1 MDQTLYERYRLFWLA
16 VGVYLLYRV
25 GAPLVTFLGDGF
37 LQVALSTLVFMALAT
52 WVVLRAAALPLRPVV
67 ALAWTAVLLVLF
79 IAVRLSPAFVP
90 ALRQSPV
97 AVETVLGISDTL
109 MVLAAS
115 MLGLAVSHII
125 REPNILAPAALF
137 AALADFAVVSLWI
150 PRVMEVAPQALST
163 VAVHVPQVGAKP
175 TPTGLRPIGIIGPAD
190 FVFLAFY
197 FACVWFWHGGA
208 SHLHLDG
215 HCAGGIYVLPERGG
229 FAHTAFYG
237 CGGHAA
243 WSGANGGS
251 VARCEPQVFP
261 LLARGET
268 RDGGGG
274 TAGGGHH
281 RLCFLGIARVTGD
294 ETVCLR
300 ELNIISP

>member
-109 MVLAAS
+109 MVLATS

-197 FACVWFWHGGA
+197 FACVWRFGMAAQATYIWMVIALAGYMFFQNVVGSLTPRFMDAVDMLPGLVPMAVVLLVVNRKYFRFSREEKRAMAVVALLMVGIIAFAFWA
-208 SHLHLDG
+208 
-215 HCAGGIYVLPERGG
+215 
-229 FAHTAFYG
+229 
-237 CGGHAA
+237 
-243 WSGANGGS
+243 
-251 VARCEPQVFP
+251 
-261 LLARGET
+261 
-268 RDGGGG
+268 
-274 TAGGGHH
+274 
-281 RLCFLGIARVTGD
+281 
-294 ETVCLR
+294 LR
-300 ELNIISP
+300 E

>member
-67 ALAWTAVLLVLF
+67 SLAWTAVLLVLF

-197 FACVWFWHGGA
+197 FACVWRFGMAAQATYIWMVIALAGYMFFQNVVGSLTPRFMDAVDMLPGLVPMAVVLLIVNRKYFRFSREEKRAMAVVALLVVGIIAFAFWT
-208 SHLHLDG
+208 L
-215 HCAGGIYVLPERGG
+215 RG
-229 FAHTAFYG
+229 
-237 CGGHAA
+237 
-243 WSGANGGS
+243 
-251 VARCEPQVFP
+251 
-261 LLARGET
+261 
-268 RDGGGG
+268 
-274 TAGGGHH
+274 
-281 RLCFLGIARVTGD
+281 
-294 ETVCLR
+294 
-300 ELNIISP
+300 

>member
-1 MDQTLYERYRLFWLA
+1 MEQALHDRYRLFWLA

-52 WVVLRAAALPLRPVV
+52 WVVLRAAALLLRPIV
-67 ALAWTAVLLVLF
+67 ALAWMAVLLVLF
-79 IAVRLSPAFVP
+79 GAARLSPAFVP

-97 AVETVLGISDTL
+97 VLEVVLGISDTL

-197 FACVWFWHGGA
+197 FACVWRFGMAARATYIWMVIALAGYMFFQNVVGSLTPRFMDAVDMLPGLVPMAVVLLIVNRKYFRFSREEKRAMAVVALLVVGIIAFAFWA
-208 SHLHLDG
+208 L
-215 HCAGGIYVLPERGG
+215 RG
-229 FAHTAFYG
+229 
-237 CGGHAA
+237 
-243 WSGANGGS
+243 
-251 VARCEPQVFP
+251 
-261 LLARGET
+261 
-268 RDGGGG
+268 
-274 TAGGGHH
+274 
-281 RLCFLGIARVTGD
+281 
-294 ETVCLR
+294 
-300 ELNIISP
+300 

>member
-37 LQVALSTLVFMALAT
+37 LQVALSTLVFMAMAT

-109 MVLAAS
+109 MVLATS

-197 FACVWFWHGGA
+197 FACVWRFGMAAQATYIWMVIALAGYMFFQNVVGSLTPRFMDAVDMLPGLVPMAVVLLVVNRKYFRFSREEKRAMAVVALLMVGIIAFAFWA
-208 SHLHLDG
+208 
-215 HCAGGIYVLPERGG
+215 
-229 FAHTAFYG
+229 
-237 CGGHAA
+237 
-243 WSGANGGS
+243 
-251 VARCEPQVFP
+251 
-261 LLARGET
+261 
-268 RDGGGG
+268 
-274 TAGGGHH
+274 
-281 RLCFLGIARVTGD
+281 
-294 ETVCLR
+294 LR
-300 ELNIISP
+300 E

>member
-109 MVLAAS
+109 MVLATS

-163 VAVHVPQVGAKP
+163 VAVHVPQVGVKP

-197 FACVWFWHGGA
+197 FACVWRFGMAAQATYIWMVIALAGYMFFQNVVGSLTPRFMDAVDMLPGLVPMAVVLLVVNRKYFRFSREEKRAMAVVALLMVGIIAFAFWA
-208 SHLHLDG
+208 
-215 HCAGGIYVLPERGG
+215 
-229 FAHTAFYG
+229 
-237 CGGHAA
+237 
-243 WSGANGGS
+243 
-251 VARCEPQVFP
+251 
-261 LLARGET
+261 
-268 RDGGGG
+268 
-274 TAGGGHH
+274 
-281 RLCFLGIARVTGD
+281 
-294 ETVCLR
+294 LR
-300 ELNIISP
+300 E

>member
-197 FACVWFWHGGA
+197 FACVWRFGMAAQATYIWMVIALAGYMFFQNVVGSLTPRFMDAVDMLPGLVPMAVVLLVVNRKYFRFSREEKRAMAVVALLVVGIIAFAFWA
-208 SHLHLDG
+208 
-215 HCAGGIYVLPERGG
+215 
-229 FAHTAFYG
+229 
-237 CGGHAA
+237 
-243 WSGANGGS
+243 
-251 VARCEPQVFP
+251 
-261 LLARGET
+261 
-268 RDGGGG
+268 
-274 TAGGGHH
+274 
-281 RLCFLGIARVTGD
+281 
-294 ETVCLR
+294 LR
-300 ELNIISP
+300 E

>member
-67 ALAWTAVLLVLF
+67 SLAWTAVLLVLF

-197 FACVWFWHGGA
+197 FACVWRFGMAAQATYIWMVIALAGYMFFQNVVGSLTPRFMDAVDMLPGLVPMAVVLLIVNRKYFRFSREEKRAMAVVALLVVGIIAFAFWA
-208 SHLHLDG
+208 L
-215 HCAGGIYVLPERGG
+215 RG
-229 FAHTAFYG
+229 
-237 CGGHAA
+237 
-243 WSGANGGS
+243 
-251 VARCEPQVFP
+251 
-261 LLARGET
+261 
-268 RDGGGG
+268 
-274 TAGGGHH
+274 
-281 RLCFLGIARVTGD
+281 
-294 ETVCLR
+294 
-300 ELNIISP
+300 

>member
-1 MDQTLYERYRLFWLA
+1 MAREAGDRYRLFAVA

-37 LQVALSTLVFMALAT
+37 VQVALSTLLFMALAT
-52 WVVLRAAALPLRPVV
+52 WVVMRASALPLRPLV
-67 ALAWTAVLLVLF
+67 AVAAMALSLVLF
-79 IAVRLSPAFVP
+79 LGVRLSPALVP

-97 AVETVLGISDTL
+97 ALEVVLGVSDTL

-137 AALADFAVVSLWI
+137 AALVDFAVVSLWI
-150 PRVMEVAPQALST
+150 PRVMEAAPHALSA

-197 FACVWFWHGGA
+197 FACIWRFGMAARATYLWMVVALAGYMFFQNVVGSLTPRLMEAVDMLPGLVPMAVVLLIVNRKHFRFSREEKRAMAVAALLTIGFITLAFWT
-208 SHLHLDG
+208 LK
-215 HCAGGIYVLPERGG
+215 
-229 FAHTAFYG
+229 
-237 CGGHAA
+237 
-243 WSGANGGS
+243 
-251 VARCEPQVFP
+251 
-261 LLARGET
+261 
-268 RDGGGG
+268 
-274 TAGGGHH
+274 
-281 RLCFLGIARVTGD
+281 
-294 ETVCLR
+294 
-300 ELNIISP
+300 